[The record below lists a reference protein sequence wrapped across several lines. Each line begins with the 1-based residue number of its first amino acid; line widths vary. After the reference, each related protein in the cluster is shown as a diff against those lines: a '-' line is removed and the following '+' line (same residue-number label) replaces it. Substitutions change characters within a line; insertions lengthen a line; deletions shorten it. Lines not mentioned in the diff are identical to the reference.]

1 MNDGGN
7 NCIGV
12 GLSGGVDSAAACL
25 KLLESGHEVKGF
37 TMLLSPDGE
46 KTAEK
51 GVAVARLLGIPHVV
65 LDMREEFEQLI
76 LRRFV
81 DEYAI
86 GLTPSPCVV
95 CNSCFKFGALW
106 HAIVSHGCN
115 ALATGHYARTAIIE
129 GCQALLRGT
138 DRRKD
143 QSYFLAQL
151 TEEQLS
157 HAIFPI
163 GDSEKKQ
170 LKERIQAMGIVPRSE
185 SESQDLCFLPKGD
198 FAQFVLKRRPDL
210 QKDGVILDTTGKILG
225 HHHGAF
231 QYTVGQRRGLGL
243 GGGPWFV
250 ARTDTVNNVVHVAH
264 AEDLSCS
271 EMTLHGMNW
280 LFREPELGGSIETAV
295 QIRYLMTPRPATL
308 TRLDNGLATVHF
320 HEPIMAAPPGQL
332 AVAFDGE
339 RVVASGWISPY
350 DGNTP
355 NGKRG

>member
-1 MNDGGN
+1 MELINYIYSRIPFLQSVIKEKHNGIKYTVFVQVTMNDGGN
-7 NCIGV
+7 NCIVV

-129 GCQALLRGT
+129 GCQALLR
-138 DRRKD
+138 
-143 QSYFLAQL
+143 
-151 TEEQLS
+151 
-157 HAIFPI
+157 
-163 GDSEKKQ
+163 
-170 LKERIQAMGIVPRSE
+170 
-185 SESQDLCFLPKGD
+185 
-198 FAQFVLKRRPDL
+198 
-210 QKDGVILDTTGKILG
+210 
-225 HHHGAF
+225 
-231 QYTVGQRRGLGL
+231 
-243 GGGPWFV
+243 
-250 ARTDTVNNVVHVAH
+250 
-264 AEDLSCS
+264 
-271 EMTLHGMNW
+271 
-280 LFREPELGGSIETAV
+280 
-295 QIRYLMTPRPATL
+295 
-308 TRLDNGLATVHF
+308 
-320 HEPIMAAPPGQL
+320 
-332 AVAFDGE
+332 
-339 RVVASGWISPY
+339 
-350 DGNTP
+350 
-355 NGKRG
+355 